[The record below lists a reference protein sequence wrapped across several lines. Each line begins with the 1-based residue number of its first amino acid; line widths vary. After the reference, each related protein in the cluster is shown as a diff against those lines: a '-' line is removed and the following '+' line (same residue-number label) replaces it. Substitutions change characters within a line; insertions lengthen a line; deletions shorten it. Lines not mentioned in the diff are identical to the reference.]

1 MPGCEHFAGFF
12 SRLTGCVHDLFHP
25 LVNFAP
31 IKSTNR
37 AIIELATLPGREVGG
52 VPLAAA
58 LCPHLAAEAAL
69 DVHQRLHVVRVVQD
83 VPTQREENGNDGS
96 CFM

>member
-1 MPGCEHFAGFF
+1 MHSLILRRL
-12 SRLTGCVHDLFHP
+12 SRLSSCTRFVHSCALLPFFREFSNHSIVD
-25 LVNFAP
+25 
-31 IKSTNR
+31 
-37 AIIELATLPGREVGG
+37 LATLPGREVGG

-58 LCPHLAAEAAL
+58 LGPHLAAEAAL

-83 VPTQREENGNDGS
+83 VPTQREENGNDGT